1 MHTTLLTDLARS
13 TNLRAVDAELT
24 EATRAA
30 IQSTL
35 LGEILANAEIG
46 ALAADRGT
54 YIAANEHACRLLGL
68 ERSELIGTRV
78 GELHPLSEL
87 PEQWAEI
94 ERGDRVGGDLEF
106 DGLKVRYRA
115 VRTTLAGLPITL
127 GLFWRV

>member
-1 MHTTLLTDLARS
+1 MIVR
-13 TNLRAVDAELT
+13 RVDYELT

-30 IQSTL
+30 IQSAL
-35 LGEILANAEIG
+35 LGELLENAEIG

-54 YIAANEHACRLLGL
+54 YVAANEYACRLLGL
-68 ERSELIGTRV
+68 ERTDLIGTRV
-78 GELHPLSEL
+78 GELHPLSGL

-94 ERGDRVGGDLEF
+94 ERGDRVGGDLQI
-106 DGLKVRYRA
+106 DGMTIRYRA

>member
-1 MHTTLLTDLARS
+1 MDS
-13 TNLRAVDAELT
+13 ELT
-24 EATRAA
+24 EATRSA

-46 ALAADRGT
+46 ALAADRGR
-54 YIAANEHACRLLGL
+54 YIAVNEHACRLLGL

-78 GELHPLSEL
+78 GELHPLSDL
-87 PEQWAEI
+87 PQHWAEI
-94 ERGDRVGGDLEF
+94 ERGDRVGGRLEL
-106 DGLKVRYRA
+106 DGFKIRYRA